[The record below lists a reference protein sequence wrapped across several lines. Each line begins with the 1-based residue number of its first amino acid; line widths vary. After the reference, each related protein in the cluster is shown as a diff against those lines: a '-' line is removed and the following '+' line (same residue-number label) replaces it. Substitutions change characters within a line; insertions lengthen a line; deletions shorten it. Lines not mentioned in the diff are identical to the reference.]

1 MQTHGCHVVQGD
13 IQFTVLYPMAATH
26 KTLSDYLLIQEI
38 YYQMPFITT
47 ERKTVGSSKLYM
59 QDSGKKT
66 GLNSNSNSY

>member
-13 IQFTVLYPMAATH
+13 IQFIVLYQMAATR

-59 QDSGKKT
+59 QGSGKKN
-66 GLNSNSNSY
+66 GFEF